1 MSKANYATVQIH
13 SISEDI
19 MGVCTY
25 RILLLYTFVLIL
37 CNSVSLQHVTCVMK
51 VALLTV
57 SETEH
62 SIKNL
67 WKAHHKYLL

>member
-51 VALLTV
+51 VALLK
-57 SETEH
+57 TEH